1 MKTSANRD
9 LFAYWNKARG
19 SRAAPE
25 RADIEPDAIRHI
37 LGDCFFLAHGNAA
50 NFPFRLAGTRLCA
63 LFGRELKGD
72 YFFNLWGRA
81 DQAAIRK
88 LMNAIVDEKTG
99 LVAQATGRTTNGSPL
114 VVNLELLMLP
124 LLPRGPLDALVFG
137 ALVPVTMPFWLGA
150 RFVGSLELG
159 AMRHVGGAIDQI
171 PAARLVPTQSVSP
184 TNAANS
190 TMAGAQNRQIRDRFV
205 VYEGGRRLTRID
217 PDNSGG

>member
-9 LFAYWNKARG
+9 LFAYWDKVRG
-19 SRAAPE
+19 SRVAPE

-37 LGDCFFLAHGNAA
+37 LGDCFFLADGNAA

-72 YFFNLWGRA
+72 HFFNLWGRT

-124 LLPRGPLDALVFG
+124 LLQRGPLDARVLG
-137 ALVPVTMPFWLGA
+137 AIVPVTMPFWLGA

-159 AMRHVGGAIDQI
+159 AMRHIGGAVDQI
-171 PAARLVPTQSVSP
+171 PAPRLVPTQNPSP
-184 TNAANS
+184 VRPANS
-190 TMAGAQNRQIRDRFV
+190 NLPNGQNRSIRSRFV
-205 VYEGGRRLTRID
+205 VYEGGRSSEPHR
-217 PDNSGG
+217 S